1 MTTAAA
7 TWTGFPCLLRSH
19 SNSTFY
25 PFANFSANFVKFITN
40 CQVSH
45 QAVVFFFFS
54 AQMKNVNLTVWWK
67 PIKKETLNNVRGV
80 PPPRKLTIFCCSK
93 SIIWTKK
100 SVAFTNG
107 DSNDRRRQQITRVSH
122 GKLFFFIF
130 SLSASR
136 QLRCQSVRNTHK
148 TPTQGAETASILFY
162 DSVIKIK

>member
-19 SNSTFY
+19 LNSTFY

-45 QAVVFFFFS
+45 QAVVVFLS

-80 PPPRKLTIFCCSK
+80 PPPRKLTPFAAASQLSGQRNQLPSQTVTLTTGGDSK
-93 SIIWTKK
+93 SPASRTESW
-100 SVAFTNG
+100 
-107 DSNDRRRQQITRVSH
+107 
-122 GKLFFFIF
+122 FFLF
-130 SLSASR
+130 SLALRRASSAVSQSGTYTRHPRKGLR
-136 QLRCQSVRNTHK
+136 QHPYCFMIQS
-148 TPTQGAETASILFY
+148 
-162 DSVIKIK
+162 